1 MTKAKKNKIQ
11 SHMSQSDAN
20 GSQAVNGN
28 SANPPTTSN
37 GTVATTTPNQ
47 LSSQIDLL
55 VSLHLWAWPALT
67 LAIQN
72 AWGGSA
78 QIAADKRDW
87 FAGAVSELLTSTP
100 PQLADV
106 GDLEEVLLQ
115 VMFDEFEVVVDDGSA
130 EQTARGIWGGM
141 NKLIN
146 GDVSELQ
153 DMYVKWEEKEK
164 KGNSNKEVAGF
175 VKGEDPNQE
184 TDEEADDD
192 DDENMDVDMDEA
204 PPLVNGARQPRE
216 RVEPEV
222 DEEGFTKV
230 VNKKKR

>member
-1 MTKAKKNKIQ
+1 
-11 SHMSQSDAN
+11 MSQSDPT
-20 GSQAVNGN
+20 GSQAINGN
-28 SANPPTTSN
+28 SIPNSQSTSAPN
-37 GTVATTTPNQ
+37 GTVTTPNQ

-192 DDENMDVDMDEA
+192 DDDDDRNGNAMDVDMDEA